1 MTESFTHSISNS
13 LINEYTRLAF
23 LEIFSTMLLIFHVT
37 NEKEIHHACN
47 FYVIKFMFS
56 KKVTK
61 VDEIF
66 TADLILCSKCHM
78 EGEDLSIFVALLE
91 NTNFKMKTSSLLN
104 T

>member
-13 LINEYTRLAF
+13 LINKYTRLAF

-66 TADLILCSKCHM
+66 TADLILCSKCQM
-78 EGEDLSIFVALLE
+78 EGEDFVYFCGLIRKHKL
-91 NTNFKMKTSSLLN
+91 
-104 T
+104 